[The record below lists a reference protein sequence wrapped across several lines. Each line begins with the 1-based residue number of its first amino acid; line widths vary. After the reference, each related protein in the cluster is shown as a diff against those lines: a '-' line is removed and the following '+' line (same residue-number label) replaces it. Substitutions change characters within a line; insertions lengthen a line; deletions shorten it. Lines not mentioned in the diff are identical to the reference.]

1 MEKFNDS
8 VKRVMVG
15 TVGAL
20 VLGFV
25 CLGAATAPANAAAP
39 VALVR

>member
-1 MEKFNDS
+1 MVQFSNG
-8 VKRVMVG
+8 VKRAMVG

-25 CLGAATAPANAAAP
+25 CLGAAAGPAQASVPAAF
-39 VALVR
+39 VR

>member
-1 MEKFNDS
+1 MEKFSDN
-8 VKRVMVG
+8 VKRAMIG

-20 VLGFV
+20 VLGFA
-25 CLGAATAPANAAAP
+25 CLGAATAPANAAVP

>member
-1 MEKFNDS
+1 MEKFSDT
-8 VKRVMVG
+8 VKRAMIG

-25 CLGAATAPANAAAP
+25 CLGAATAPANASTP